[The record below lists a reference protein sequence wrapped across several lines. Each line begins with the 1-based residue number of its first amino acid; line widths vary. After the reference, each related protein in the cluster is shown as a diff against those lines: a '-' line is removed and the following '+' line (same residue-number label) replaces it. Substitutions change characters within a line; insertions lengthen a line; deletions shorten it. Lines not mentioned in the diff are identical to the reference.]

1 MTSSLSKMV
10 LPNVVKFT
18 QFSEEEQ
25 ETVIID
31 SNERIAERIAELSR
45 DLQDSLGE
53 DEDGTFAD
61 GFSEGLDADQV
72 SALLDDD
79 GGNVIK
85 AEPVYEGPSPEELI
99 AEAQEQ
105 IDAMLQ
111 QAQEEAN
118 NIREQA
124 RKEGFDSGFIEGQ
137 QQGLAEAQAVKQ
149 QYDKE
154 HVQEEARLKDVYQK
168 KIRELEPELVDLLT
182 DIYEHIF
189 NVSLSDQ
196 KDLIVHLIKNALQK
210 TDSSKEYLLHVSSDD
225 YAYVGMQKKEIMDEA
240 GITNASFEVI
250 EDATMKKGQCMIETE
265 SGIFD
270 CSLGVELKELKKQLV
285 LLSFEG
291 IEKSE
296 GE

>member
-1 MTSSLSKMV
+1 MSKMV